1 MTDSASLVCAR
12 KTLNSGLGA
21 FINALTSFL
30 GSLYCLLHPEHRTPN
45 PIVAHSSSQAI
56 LSDLKEEE
64 EGEIIEA
71 SRSGL
76 GSEDLGNISEY
87 LKVISCFS
95 LLDLLWL

>member
-1 MTDSASLVCAR
+1 MDSASLVCAR

-21 FINALTSFL
+21 FINTVISFL
-30 GSLYCLLHPEHRTPN
+30 GSLYCLLHPEHRTPS

-56 LSDLKEEE
+56 LSEVKEEE
-64 EGEIIEA
+64 EGEIVEA

-76 GSEDLGNISEY
+76 GSEDLGSIYEY